1 MKQQFKV
8 DQAGFQM
15 SAAVES
21 IGQDLLVKLTGG
33 DHPHIG
39 TISTYHKDGAMEVL
53 RFPSHSGRYHKDDV
67 LAEVL
72 FKEISDQ
79 LPGNLVITSGV
90 HIDGITKEQIAA
102 SFKMAE
108 TLGKELCDELKNH
121 PIKKSEPCY
130 KQN

>member
-1 MKQQFKV
+1 MKQRFKV

-15 SAAVES
+15 NAAVET

-39 TISTYHKDGAMEVL
+39 TISTYQKDGTGDVL

-72 FKEISDQ
+72 FKEIADQ

-90 HIDGITKEQIAA
+90 HIDGITQEQIAA
-102 SFKMAE
+102 SFKMAKV
-108 TLGKELCDELKNH
+108 LGKEICAVLKDH
-121 PIKKSEPCY
+121 PIKKSEPSY